1 MSQVRILLRKSLLMF
16 WRAKAAVAITF
27 LVPVV
32 LIYLFGHVFGLYRK
46 DSGPVGI
53 PIAVVNLSQEPAAQK
68 LIEALKAEKAFRVI
82 TTRDL
87 GQGATRPLTEAD
99 VRAGLHD
106 NWYRYALILPA
117 DLLPD
122 DAFGVR
128 MKFLFNPR
136 NEIEA
141 QTVNGLLQKT
151 VFSNVPQLL
160 GQSLQKRSR
169 RFLGDERFERFNRNI
184 SNLVADNFGGDREKI
199 YQQTIA
205 GDLGFSEL
213 NRAGVEET
221 PAAPPGLRRLDSTPA
236 LTTPDAQNQGAK
248 PQGQNPAATS
258 PAEQE
263 SSTNIFSRMVNIE
276 TEQVAGKEV
285 KNPMG
290 ARLVGGYAIMFLLM
304 AVSASATTLFEE
316 KNSGVFQ
323 RLLSSPVRPAHILWA
338 RFLFGIILGLV
349 QITALFC
356 AGRVFFGLDIFRHAG
371 ALFAVTLSAAAACS
385 AFGMLIA
392 SIAPSA
398 AAASGISTFVVI
410 SMSAVGGAW
419 FPVSFMPDYIQT
431 VSKFTLVYWSVEG
444 FTDVLWAGQSLL
456 EVLPKVGILTGI
468 AAGIMAVALWCFS
481 RGKLFD

>member
-68 LIEALKAEKAFRVI
+68 LIAALTAEKAFRVI

-87 GQGATRPLTEAD
+87 GKGATRPLTEAD

-136 NEIEA
+136 NDIEA
-141 QTVNGLLQKT
+141 QMVNGLLQKT

-160 GQSLQKRSR
+160 GQSLQKRAR
-169 RFLGDERFERFNRNI
+169 RFLGDERFERFNRTLANTF
-184 SNLVADNFGGDREKI
+184 ADNFGGDREKI
-199 YQQTIA
+199 YQQTIS

-213 NRAGVEET
+213 NRTGAEKT
-221 PAAPPGLRRLDSTPA
+221 PAPPPGLRRLDSAPA
-236 LTTPDAQNQGAK
+236 PNGPVAPSQNSK
-248 PQGQNPAATS
+248 LEGQNPAAAT
-258 PAEQE
+258 PEDQK
-263 SSTNIFSRMVNIE
+263 SSTDIFSQMVKIE

-304 AVSASATTLFEE
+304 AVSASSATLFEE

-371 ALFAVTLSAAAACS
+371 ALFAVALSAAAACS
-385 AFGMLIA
+385 AFGMLVAAI
-392 SIAPSA
+392 SPSA
-398 AAASGISTFVVI
+398 AAANGISTFVVI

-456 EVLPKVGILTGI
+456 EVLPKVGILAGI
-468 AAGIMAVALWCFS
+468 AAGVMAVAVWCFS